1 MLTRRNAWIL
11 GLGTA
16 LAAAL
21 AACGQKTE
29 QSATPQVEEK
39 TFNLTPASADVKA
52 SFLMGQLQGL
62 KVTERVEQ
70 GTGKVAEPA
79 RLRATL
85 KLKNTSTDQTA
96 RLISGKIEYM
106 DADGKPISLAEGRR
120 DTSFTLPSY
129 QSDRLDPGKDI
140 SQEIDVPFPTA
151 ALKAKALRDIRLDL
165 TYIPMPYKE
174 ETVRIPVSLGG

>member
-21 AACGQKTE
+21 AAFGQKAD
-29 QSATPQVEEK
+29 QSATPQVNEK
-39 TFNLTPASADVKA
+39 TFSLTPASADVKA
-52 SFLMGQLQGL
+52 SFLTGKLQDL
-62 KVTERVEQ
+62 KVTDRVEQ
-70 GTGKVAEPA
+70 GSGKVVDPP
-79 RLRATL
+79 RLHATL

-106 DADGKPISLAEGRR
+106 DADGKPISLAEARR

-129 QSDRLDPGKDI
+129 QSDRLDPGKDV
-140 SQEIDVPFPTA
+140 SQDIEVPFPSA
-151 ALKAKALRDIRLDL
+151 ALKEKKLRDIRLEL

-174 ETVRIPVSLGG
+174 ETVQMHVSLGG